1 MSNWEADLFALTYED
16 RMDVSRH
23 VERVDEDTGISSF
36 SDTIP
41 VLKNI
46 PCALSQKNEPTIG
59 GDFPSIISTHRIFA
73 RPENYIKA
81 GDLISVKRFSRV
93 YEFVA
98 SEPFYYV
105 SHVEIPVEKKE
116 RL

>member
-46 PCALSQKNEPTIG
+46 PCALSKKDEAGIG
-59 GDFPSIISTHRIFA
+59 GDVPSIVSNHRVFA
-73 RPENYIKA
+73 RPEADIIA
-81 GDLISVKRFSRV
+81 GDLIEITRLGRV
-93 YEFVA
+93 YKFVA
-98 SEPFYYV
+98 SEPFYL
-105 SHVEIPVEKKE
+105 KM
-116 RL
+116 

>member
-1 MSNWEADLFALTYED
+1 MSSWEADLFALTYED
-16 RMDVSRH
+16 RMSVKRH
-23 VERVDEDTGISSF
+23 IEKTDEETGISSF
-36 SDTIP
+36 NESIP
-41 VLKNI
+41 ILDNI

-73 RPENYIKA
+73 RPENDIKA